1 MNEPRGAKTPLS
13 KALEQLQ
20 ERLRQLQPAGQ
31 DGRRVMV
38 SIITDGSGVALA
50 PKRSRD
56 QTKENHRAQL
66 KLHDQQCACQRAELV
81 QQLHMFTSTWNAFV
95 VIRLTTDNKST
106 VDHYNTMDKD
116 LELPVDVVDDLQGE
130 AQEVYSAGNGWFAY
144 TPMIHQMRERGC
156 TFEKL
161 FELLDERTLGL
172 SEIAKFM
179 ELFFREPDEKPYPR
193 HPATLLTLAGEINA
207 RSALVYDARLD
218 KMVPPL
224 NMKQLRKAL
233 RLSLS
238 QRMKS
243 MRKRITATMAC
254 SSRLPRD

>member
-1 MNEPRGAKTPLS
+1 
-13 KALEQLQ
+13 
-20 ERLRQLQPAGQ
+20 
-31 DGRRVMV
+31 MV
-38 SIITDGSGVALA
+38 SIITDGSGQAQLA
-50 PKRSRD
+50 PKRARD
-56 QTKENHRAQL
+56 QTKADHLAQR
-66 KLHDQQCACQRAELV
+66 KAYDQQCANQHAQFV

-95 VIRLTTDNKST
+95 VIRLTTDEKST
-106 VDHYNTMDKD
+106 VDHFNTIDKG

-144 TPMIHQMRERGC
+144 TPMIHRMRERGC

-179 ELFFREPDEKPYPR
+179 ELFFREPDEKPFPR
-193 HPATLLTLAGEINA
+193 HPAKLLTLAGEINA
-207 RSALVYDARLD
+207 RSAPVYDARLD

-233 RLSLS
+233 GLSPF

-243 MRKRITATMAC
+243 MRKRITATMTC